1 LLAPDSKRGLALRRI
16 RLLAVSVVA
25 SVFAALGVVAPAEAA
40 VDYFL
45 EVDGVPG
52 ESRDAKEAKAIDVL
66 EYTWG
71 GLGSADKKGV
81 PAPRLQDVHFK
92 HRVDAA
98 SPVLFQRL
106 VQGTVIPSAELIG
119 RRAGTAPIVFLRWC
133 FQDVQL
139 SSISQS
145 ASTGDDA
152 PTEEVSFAYGSASEQ
167 YTRQNDDGS
176 AGGTVFA
183 GWNATQ
189 GALITTYPNP
199 CGGM

>member
-1 LLAPDSKRGLALRRI
+1 MRRM
-16 RLLAVSVVA
+16 RLLAVSVIA

-45 EVDGVPG
+45 EVDGVAG

-66 EYTWG
+66 SYSWG
-71 GLGSADKKGV
+71 ASIGGADKKG
-81 PAPRLQDVHFK
+81 PRLQDLSFT
-92 HRVDAA
+92 HRLDAA

-119 RRAGTAPIVFLRWC
+119 RRAGAEQIIFLRWC
-133 FQDVQL
+133 FQDVQV
-139 SSISQS
+139 SSISQAGNS
-145 ASTGDDA
+145 AGDG
-152 PTEEVSFAYGSASEQ
+152 PNENVTLAYGSASEQ
-167 YTRQNDDGS
+167 YTRQNADGS